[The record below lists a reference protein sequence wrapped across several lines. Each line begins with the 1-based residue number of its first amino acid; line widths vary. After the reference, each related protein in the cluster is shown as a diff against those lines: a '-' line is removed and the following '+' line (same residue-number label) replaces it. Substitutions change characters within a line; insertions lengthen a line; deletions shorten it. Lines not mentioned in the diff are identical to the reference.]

1 MKKKNTFWKRF
12 GEEII
17 IAVLIFLFVYL
28 VMNFNRL
35 EPDIY
40 RIFDIHVGSVG
51 NYNIPKLTRQF
62 LSVAVL
68 ACVSSLVF
76 GIAIGIFCFTRI
88 GKEFRPVIDKVST
101 VMRAFPEIAM
111 LRFVV
116 PLLGLGIKPTIVAL
130 TAHGVLPIIFAV
142 LSGVDNIDPNLI
154 RVAKGM
160 GMNKWQIMFK
170 VQLPLALP
178 VIISG
183 LRVAMISCIGGSTL
197 ATSTGAEG
205 LGILLSAGQ
214 EAYNVVF
221 IMECAVLICLMSL
234 IADRSLRRLES
245 RMNHTVNV

>member
-1 MKKKNTFWKRF
+1 MKKKKHLWKRF

-17 IAVLIFLFVYL
+17 IAVLILLFVYL
-28 VMNFNRL
+28 VLNFNRL

-40 RIFDIHVGSVG
+40 RVFDIHVGSVG
-51 NYNIPKLTRQF
+51 TYSIPKLTRQF
-62 LSVAVL
+62 LTVAVL
-68 ACVSSLVF
+68 ACISSLVF
-76 GIAIGIFCFTRI
+76 GIAIGMFCFTKV
-88 GKEFRPVIDKVST
+88 GKEFRPVVEKVST

-116 PLLGLGIKPTIVAL
+116 PLLGLGIMPTIVAL
-130 TAHGVLPIIFAV
+130 TAHGVLPIIFSV

-154 RVAKGM
+154 KVAKGM
-160 GMNKWQIMFK
+160 GMDKWQIMRK

-205 LGILLSAGQ
+205 LGILLNAGQ

-234 IADRSLRRLES
+234 ITDRSLRRLES

>member
-1 MKKKNTFWKRF
+1 M
-12 GEEII
+12 
-17 IAVLIFLFVYL
+17 
-28 VMNFNRL
+28 
-35 EPDIY
+35 
-40 RIFDIHVGSVG
+40 
-51 NYNIPKLTRQF
+51 
-62 LSVAVL
+62 
-68 ACVSSLVF
+68 
-76 GIAIGIFCFTRI
+76 
-88 GKEFRPVIDKVST
+88 GKEFRPVVEKVST

-116 PLLGLGIKPTIVAL
+116 PLLGLGIMPTIVAL
-130 TAHGVLPIIFAV
+130 TAHGVLPIIFSV

-154 RVAKGM
+154 KVAKGM
-160 GMNKWQIMFK
+160 GMDKWQIMRK

-205 LGILLSAGQ
+205 LGILLNAGQ

-234 IADRSLRRLES
+234 ITDRSLRRLES